1 MKICKK
7 CNIEKPLDDF
17 HNLKNSKDGKQP
29 KCKVCVNEIQKKIN
43 IKNRDKIL
51 ERKKKYRESEKGKL
65 VRKEYRRKYYLKNKI
80 IENERSNQW
89 NKTNKELM
97 KKYKNEYSKLYRKN
111 NPELHAWRGILHNYL
126 RRVGKEKENYTIE
139 ILGYSTLDLKQHI
152 ESLFTDGM
160 TWNNYGEWHIDHIK
174 PVTRFSNDTPPNIV
188 NQLSNL
194 QPLWST
200 TREINGVTYM
210 GNLNK
215 GTKS

>member
-1 MKICKK
+1 MKICKQ
-7 CNIEKPLDDF
+7 CNIEKPMGDF
-17 HNLKNSKDGKQP
+17 HNLKNSKDGKKP

-43 IKNRDKIL
+43 INNRDKIL

-65 VRKEYRRKYYLKNKI
+65 VIKEYRKKYYLKNKI

-89 NKTNKELM
+89 NKTNKELI

-126 RRVGKEKENYTIE
+126 RRVGKEKESHTIDLLNY
-139 ILGYSTLDLKQHI
+139 SALDLKQHI

-160 TWNNYGEWHIDHIK
+160 SWENYGEWHIDHIK
-174 PVTRFSNDTPPNIV
+174 PVTSFSNETPPNIV
-188 NQLSNL
+188 NHLSNL
-194 QPLWST
+194 QPLWAT
-200 TREINGVTYM
+200 TRVINGISYV

-215 GTKS
+215 GTKG